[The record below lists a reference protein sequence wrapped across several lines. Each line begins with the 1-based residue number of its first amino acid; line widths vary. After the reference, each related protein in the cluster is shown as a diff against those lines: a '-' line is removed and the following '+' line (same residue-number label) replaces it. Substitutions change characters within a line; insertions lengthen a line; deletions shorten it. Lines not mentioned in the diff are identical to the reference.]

1 VPQVSLSKLKW
12 PSFKSETIEVAAD
25 SRINRREVVRPK
37 SEATFPQIVE
47 PTEKVVKLVDVTPR
61 LKPSLTPL
69 KASKTQS
76 GSGLRGVFD
85 FTSQTQTANGS
96 YVEFKRDTKAKWFA
110 SKQWVKSK
118 VRDVSDAEIFSEM
131 AQKTDR
137 LQDRVKPAGRSIKTA
152 VGDKIPGKGLIQ
164 LGDRTVSVY
173 GLILIMAFGLVLLL
187 MSLAKPTSRLGGR
200 H

>member
-1 VPQVSLSKLKW
+1 VPQVSLPKLKW
-12 PSFKSETIEVAAD
+12 PSFKSDTIGVAAD

-37 SEATFPQIVE
+37 SETTFPQIVE
-47 PTEKVVKLVDVTPR
+47 PAEKIVKVVDVTPR

-69 KASKTQS
+69 K
-76 GSGLRGVFD
+76 
-85 FTSQTQTANGS
+85 
-96 YVEFKRDTKAKWFA
+96 
-110 SKQWVKSK
+110 KSK
-118 VRDVSDAEIFSEM
+118 VRDVSDAEVFNEM

-137 LQDRVKPAGRSIKTA
+137 LQDRMRPAGRSIKTS
-152 VGDKIPGKGLIQ
+152 VSDKIPGKGLIE
-164 LGDRTVSVY
+164 LGDRTISVY